1 MQFGVH
7 IPVIVSDDDVPSLS
21 DFVRYGVTAERL
33 GYATIATSDHVVAR
47 GGWVDGPT
55 VLSAIAGA
63 TSSIQLATAILLPA
77 LRHPATVAQSFGT
90 LDRLSGN
97 RVILGVS
104 GGVLRDEF
112 DLMDVPWEERWQR
125 LDEAIEV
132 LRRLWSED
140 EPRFTGRFYHIDGVG
155 PKPRP
160 QRGGPPIWVGSWG
173 SERGLRR
180 VAQLGD
186 GWIASGFNITP
197 ERFSSAWQTLG
208 ELRAGLGKDR
218 AAFDNALASI
228 FFYITSD
235 PNEAKRV
242 ARDVLGPALN
252 RDPEHLLRLAL
263 MGSAEECAERLARFR
278 DAGVQRAWIWP
289 ATDSEAQIQRFA
301 EEVIPLLS

>member
-7 IPVIVSDDDVPSLS
+7 IPVIVDDAVPTLA
-21 DFVRYGVTAERL
+21 DFVRYGKTAERL
-33 GYATIATSDHVVAR
+33 GYTTIATSDHIVAR
-47 GGWVDGPT
+47 GAWVDGPI

-63 TSSIQLATAILLPA
+63 TSTIQLATAILLPV
-77 LRHPATVAQSFGT
+77 LRHPAAVAQTFGT

-112 DLMDVPWEERWQR
+112 DLMDVPWNERWPR
-125 LDEAIEV
+125 LDEAIV
-132 LRRLWSED
+132 ALRRFWSED
-140 EPRFTGRFYHIDGVG
+140 EPRFQGRFYHIDGVG

-160 QRGGPPIWVGSWG
+160 ERGGPPIWIGSWG

-180 VAQLGD
+180 VTRMGD

-197 ERFSSAWQTLG
+197 KRFAAAWQRLA
-208 ELRAGLGKDR
+208 ELRAETGKDPDR
-218 AAFDNALASI
+218 FDNAVASI

-235 PNEAKRV
+235 PAEAKRV

-252 RDPEHLLRLAL
+252 RDPDDLLRLAL
-263 MGSAEECAERLARFR
+263 MGSAAECAERLAQFR

-289 ATDSEAQIQRFA
+289 ASDAEAQIQRFA
-301 EEVIPLLS
+301 EEVIPLLA